1 MTRTHALRI
10 SGLTA
15 LACLTAVPALAQDS
29 GYYYG
34 GLSVGQARALV
45 DEPRITAGLLGAGLA
60 TTSINSDNR
69 AAGFKLFGGYQLHPN
84 FAVEAGYFNL
94 GQFGFTSTTVPAGT
108 LDGRMRVQGLNLDL
122 VGLLPLTDRWAATA
136 RVGVQ
141 YAHTRDRF
149 RGTGA
154 VGVFNPNPSA
164 RDTNMKLGVG
174 LQYALN
180 QSMLVRLDAE
190 RYRINDAVGNKGDVN
205 LVSLSLVFPFG
216 RDSALPA
223 RVAAAPVYVAP
234 PAPVYVAP
242 PAPVV
247 VMPPAAPPPVVAAPP
262 APAPVVVAAPE
273 RRRVRFEADA
283 LFAFDKSE
291 IQPQGRA
298 ALDAFAREVQGSTY
312 DVVIVEGHTDRI
324 GSEAYNQAL
333 SLRRAE
339 AVRQYLITSG
349 ALDSARVSATGLGES
364 KPVTAAGDCVGQ
376 RATPSLI
383 ACLQPDRRVEV
394 EVTGTR

>member
-1 MTRTHALRI
+1 MTRTHPLRI
-10 SGLTA
+10 SA
-15 LACLTAVPALAQDS
+15 LAAWACLTAVPALAQDS

-34 GLSVGQARALV
+34 GLSVGQARARV

-94 GQFGFTSTTVPAGT
+94 GQFGFTSTTMPAGT

-136 RVGVQ
+136 RVGVHH
-141 YAHTRDRF
+141 AHTRDRF

-154 VGVFNPNPSA
+154 VGVFNPRPST
-164 RDTNMKLGVG
+164 RDTNFKLGVG
-174 LQYALN
+174 LQYALS

-190 RYRINDAVGNKGDVN
+190 RYRVNDAVGNKGDVN

-216 RDSALPA
+216 RDSAPPA

-234 PAPVYVAP
+234 L
-242 PAPVV
+242 APVV
-247 VMPPAAPPPVVAAPP
+247 VVPPAAPPPVVATPP
-262 APAPVVVAAPE
+262 TPAPVVVAAPE

-298 ALDAFAREVQGSTY
+298 ALDAFAREVQGSAY

-324 GSEAYNQAL
+324 GSETYNPAL

-339 AVRQYLITSG
+339 AVRKYLITSA
-349 ALDSARVSATGLGES
+349 ALDTARVSATGLGETRS
-364 KPVTAAGDCVGQ
+364 VTSAGDCVGQ

>member
-1 MTRTHALRI
+1 MTPTHAFRI
-10 SGLTA
+10 SGLAA
-15 LACLTAVPALAQDS
+15 LVCLTAAPAVAQDS

-34 GLSVGQARALV
+34 GLSLGQSRARV

-69 AAGFKLFGGYQLHPN
+69 SAGFKLFGGYQLHPN
-84 FAVEAGYFNL
+84 FAVEAGYFHL
-94 GQFGFTSTTVPAGT
+94 GEFGFTANTVPAGT

-122 VGLLPLTDRWAATA
+122 VGQLPLSDRLSATA
-136 RVGVQ
+136 RLGVH
-141 YAHTRDRF
+141 YARTRDRF

-164 RDTNMKLGVG
+164 RDTNMKIGVG
-174 LQYALN
+174 LQYEVN
-180 QSMLVRLDAE
+180 RSMLVRLDAE
-190 RYRINDAVGNKGDVN
+190 RYRVNDAVGNKGDVN

-216 RDSALPA
+216 RDSEPT
-223 RVAAAPVYVAP
+223 RVTQAPVYVAP
-234 PAPVYVAP
+234 PAAPAYVA

-247 VMPPAAPPPVVAAPP
+247 APPPAPPVVAAPSVPPP
-262 APAPVVVAAPE
+262 APVVAAPE
-273 RRRVRFEADA
+273 RRRVSFSADA
-283 LFAFDKSE
+283 LFAFDRAE
-291 IQPQGRA
+291 LQAQGRT
-298 ALDAFAREVQGSTY
+298 ALDTFVRDMQGSAY
-312 DVVIVEGHTDRI
+312 DVVIVEGHTDRL

-339 AVRQYLITSG
+339 AVRQYLVTSG
-349 ALDSARVSATGLGES
+349 SLDSGKVSGKGFGES
-364 KPVTAAGDCVGQ
+364 RPVTAAGDCVGQ
-376 RATPSLI
+376 RATPRLI